1 MVLKHRHSTEIEAN
15 NRKCEIVNDSKCPK
29 LTLMTD
35 HLVQL
40 ESLDN
45 TLSHMF

>member
-15 NRKCEIVNDSKCPK
+15 RKCEIANGSPK
-29 LTLMTD
+29 LTLMTN

>member
-1 MVLKHRHSTEIEAN
+1 MVLKQRHSTEIEAN
-15 NRKCEIVNDSKCPK
+15 NRKCEIVNGSPK
-29 LTLMTD
+29 LTLMTN